1 MSESRSRGRSLQQ
14 PPSPPT
20 SSCTS
25 NSVAARGRTNSIVS
39 ECTEDEEGSDAIMYG
54 ARDDDPSG
62 RRVLRL
68 QYRELINTVQQNRE
82 DMIRP
87 SSNKLTEALEEAN
100 KLFSNVRQTREAAL
114 DAQFLVLATNL
125 GQEKANQLHT
135 DMMVFD
141 PSVFTEQL
149 LTFMGLNR
157 LEAGESDEDE
167 AAGWLPKDAWTKLGK
182 ETEKYLK
189 RAPTFHYML
198 GSFKAEPPAPRQ
210 KIERQKR
217 VPNQEERRI
226 MPTQLKKMDECHQEA
241 TEKEVERILGLL
253 QQYFKAEP
261 ETPINFFDF
270 VIDPHSFPRTVENIF
285 HVSFIVR
292 DGFAALKLDQD
303 KLPII
308 EPVSE
313 SMDNDG
319 PQHQRQQMVIS
330 LSPQEWRDII
340 DTFEI
345 TEAMIPGIQ
354 HKE

>member
-1 MSESRSRGRSLQQ
+1 MSESGPLGWRSPH
-14 PPSPPT
+14 PPSPVA
-20 SSCTS
+20 SSRDS
-25 NSVAARGRTNSIVS
+25 NSVAACGRTHSVVS
-39 ECTEDEEGSDAIMYG
+39 ECTNTEDEEGSDAIMCG
-54 ARDDDPSG
+54 GDDDDDDPSG
-62 RRVLRL
+62 RRLLRH
-68 QYRELINTVQQNRE
+68 QYRELISTVQQNRE

-87 SSNKLTEALEEAN
+87 SNNKLTEALKEGD
-100 KLFSNVRQTREAAL
+100 KLFSNVRQTREAVL

-125 GQEKANQLHT
+125 GLEKANQLHT
-135 DMMVFD
+135 DMIVFD
-141 PSVFTEQL
+141 PSVFAEQL

-182 ETEKYLK
+182 ETEKYFK

-210 KIERQKR
+210 KIVRQKR

-253 QQYFKAEP
+253 QQYFRAEP

-270 VIDPHSFPRTVENIF
+270 VIDPQSFPRSVENIF

-292 DGFAALKLDQD
+292 
-303 KLPII
+303 
-308 EPVSE
+308 VS
-313 SMDNDG
+313 
-319 PQHQRQQMVIS
+319 V
-330 LSPQEWRDII
+330 
-340 DTFEI
+340 
-345 TEAMIPGIQ
+345 
-354 HKE
+354 K

>member
-1 MSESRSRGRSLQQ
+1 MSESGPLGWRSPH
-14 PPSPPT
+14 PPSPVA
-20 SSCTS
+20 SSRDS
-25 NSVAARGRTNSIVS
+25 NSVAACGRTHSVVS
-39 ECTEDEEGSDAIMYG
+39 ECTNTEDEEGSDAIMCG
-54 ARDDDPSG
+54 GDDDDDDPSG
-62 RRVLRL
+62 RRLLRH
-68 QYRELINTVQQNRE
+68 QYRELISTVQQNRE

-87 SSNKLTEALEEAN
+87 SNNKLTEALKEGD
-100 KLFSNVRQTREAAL
+100 KLFSNVRQTREAVL

-125 GQEKANQLHT
+125 GLEKANQLHT
-135 DMMVFD
+135 DMIVFD
-141 PSVFTEQL
+141 PSVFAEQL

-182 ETEKYLK
+182 ETEKYFK

-210 KIERQKR
+210 KIVRQKR

-253 QQYFKAEP
+253 QQYFRAEP

-270 VIDPHSFPRTVENIF
+270 VIDPQSFPRSVENIF

-308 EPVSE
+308 GKE
-313 SMDNDG
+313 S
-319 PQHQRQQMVIS
+319 
-330 LSPQEWRDII
+330 
-340 DTFEI
+340 
-345 TEAMIPGIQ
+345 
-354 HKE
+354 K